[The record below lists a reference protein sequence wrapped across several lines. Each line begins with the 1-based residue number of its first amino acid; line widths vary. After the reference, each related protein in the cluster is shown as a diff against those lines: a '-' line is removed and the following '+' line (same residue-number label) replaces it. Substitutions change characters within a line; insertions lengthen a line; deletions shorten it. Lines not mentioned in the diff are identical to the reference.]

1 MAALRAGRVPSQ
13 RNVAAYR
20 EPCCRGGPLDA
31 QMKGLMD
38 EVIKQ
43 LTGGEDLADNDG
55 PLRVLSV
62 IVEFHLL
69 VVEFYL

>member
-1 MAALRAGRVPSQ
+1 
-13 RNVAAYR
+13 
-20 EPCCRGGPLDA
+20 
-31 QMKGLMD
+31 MKGLMD